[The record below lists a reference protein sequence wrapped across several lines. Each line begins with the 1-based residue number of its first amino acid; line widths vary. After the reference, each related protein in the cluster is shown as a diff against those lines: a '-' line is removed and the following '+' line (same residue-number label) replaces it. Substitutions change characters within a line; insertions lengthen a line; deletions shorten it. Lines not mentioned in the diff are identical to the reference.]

1 MSKNPTPVVL
11 SLRSNSLADDSR
23 SARLPRVQAKYC
35 ERGTDLYHRSIASKG
50 SHCPA
55 WPPGSGCANP
65 ATALNKFLPTS
76 CANRTGS
83 GDAVLPPVV
92 TSAVEVAGLAA
103 TAAADCPSAASCA
116 STDSSGSHRIPSVAV
131 EEAPPPPALVV
142 LPKAVEEAAEGM
154 NVPRSRKMADG
165 LALVRLRNS
174 THRSVGRCF
183 RRLIPQVSMC
193 SPSDHLPAFSSAC
206 GQGQP

>member
-1 MSKNPTPVVL
+1 M
-11 SLRSNSLADDSR
+11 DSAPAR
-23 SARLPRVQAKYC
+23 LVAVEQEPDPRCPQFALKLPEKKDSAEDSASARASATSSKRVAK
-35 ERGTDLYHRSIASKG
+35 TDLYHRSIASKG

-65 ATALNKFLPTS
+65 ATALNRFLPTS

-83 GDAVLPPVV
+83 GAELLPPVV

-103 TAAADCPSAASCA
+103 TAAADWPNAASCA

-131 EEAPPPPALVV
+131 EEAPPPPPAVGV

-165 LALVRLRNS
+165 LALVRLWSSVRG
-174 THRSVGRCF
+174 SVGRCF
-183 RRLIPQVSMC
+183 FV
-193 SPSDHLPAFSSAC
+193 
-206 GQGQP
+206 G